1 MTEFTLPDAPR
12 FFLTD
17 GGIETYLI
25 FDEGL
30 DLPDFAAFTL
40 LKSQEGVAAL
50 SNYYRRYLK
59 TAMAHQMGFVFE
71 TPTWRA
77 SSDWGDRL
85 GYSAQDLAK
94 ANANAIALMIELNQE
109 FGSASIP
116 VLISGCVGPRGDGY
130 DPGDVM
136 TAGEAAA
143 YHQAQVSAL
152 AGAGADLITGITMTN
167 TPEAIGLVRAAA
179 EAVCPAVISFTV
191 ETDGRLPTGQPLADA
206 ILETDRATDHPPAWY
221 MINCA
226 HPTHFRDV
234 LDPDAAWVRRIGGLR
249 ANASC
254 KSHAELDEATEL
266 DRGDIP
272 DLARRYGDLCA
283 LLPALRVLGGCCGTD
298 HHHIGAIAREVG
310 CGCGS

>member
-1 MTEFTLPDAPR
+1 MTQFTLPNAPR

-40 LKSQEGVAAL
+40 LKSQDGVAAL

-59 TAMAHQMGFVFE
+59 TAMANQMGFVFE

-130 DPGDVM
+130 DPGEGM
-136 TAGEAAA
+136 TAGDAAA

-179 EAVCPAVISFTV
+179 EAACPAVISFTV

-206 ILETDRATDHPPAWY
+206 ILETDQASDHPPAWY

-226 HPTHFRDV
+226 HPTHFKGV
-234 LDPDAAWVRRIGGLR
+234 LDRDTAWTRRIGGLR

-254 KSHAELDEATEL
+254 KSHAELDEALEL
-266 DRGDIP
+266 DRGDPP
-272 DLARRYGDLCA
+272 DLAKRYADLCY
-283 LLPALRVLGGCCGTD
+283 LLPKLRVLGGCCGTD
-298 HHHIGAIAREVG
+298 HHHIRAIAEEV
-310 CGCGS
+310 S

>member
-1 MTEFTLPDAPR
+1 MTQFTLPDTPR

-40 LKSQEGVAAL
+40 LKSQDGVAAL

-130 DPGDVM
+130 DPGEVM
-136 TAGEAAA
+136 TADDAAA
-143 YHQAQVSAL
+143 YHQPQVSAL

-167 TPEAIGLVRAAA
+167 TPEAIGLVRAAGHA
-179 EAVCPAVISFTV
+179 ERPVVIAFTV
-191 ETDGRLPTGQPLADA
+191 ETDGRLPTGQALADA
-206 ILETDRATDHPPAWY
+206 ISEVDGTTDQPPAWY

-226 HPTHFRDV
+226 HPTHFQDV
-234 LDPDAAWVRRIGGLR
+234 LDPDAAWTRRIGGLR

-254 KSHAELDEATEL
+254 KSHAELDEAPEL

-272 DLARRYGDLCA
+272 DLAQRYGDLCA
-283 LLPALRVLGGCCGTD
+283 YLPDLRVLGGCCGTD
-298 HHHIGAIAREVG
+298 HHHIGAIAQAVG
-310 CGCGS
+310 CRCG

>member
-1 MTEFTLPDAPR
+1 MTQFTLPNAPR

-40 LKSQEGVAAL
+40 LKSQDGVAAL

-59 TAMAHQMGFVFE
+59 TAIAHQMGFVFE

-85 GYSAQDLAK
+85 GYSTEDLAK
-94 ANANAIALMIELNQE
+94 VNANAIALMIELNQE
-109 FGSASIP
+109 FGSGAMP

-130 DPGDVM
+130 DPGEVM
-136 TAGEAAA
+136 SAADAEA
-143 YHQAQVSAL
+143 YHQAQVRAL

-167 TPEAIGLVRAAA
+167 TPEAIGLVRAAGQA
-179 EAVCPAVISFTV
+179 ECPVVIAFTV
-191 ETDGRLPTGQPLADA
+191 ETDGRLPTGQPLGDA
-206 ILETDRATDHPPAWY
+206 IAETDAAAHAAPAWY

-226 HPTHFRDV
+226 HPTHFQHV
-234 LDPDAAWVRRIGGLR
+234 LDPDAAWTQRIGGIR

-254 KSHAELDEATEL
+254 KSHAELDEAPEL

-272 DLARRYGDLCA
+272 DLAGRYRDLCT
-283 LLPALRVLGGCCGTD
+283 LLPGLRVLGGCCGTD
-298 HHHIGAIAREVG
+298 HHHIAAIAREVG
-310 CGCGS
+310 CGCG